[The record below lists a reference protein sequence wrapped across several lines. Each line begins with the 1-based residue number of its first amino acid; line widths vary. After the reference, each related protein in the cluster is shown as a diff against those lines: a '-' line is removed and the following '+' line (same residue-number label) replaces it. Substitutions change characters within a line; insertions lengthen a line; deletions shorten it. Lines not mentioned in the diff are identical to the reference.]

1 MVGDMPMVMYTFLE
15 KNSLDGKKIYPFV
28 THEGSGL
35 SAIDL
40 RLQSMFKNAKVG
52 KALVMKG
59 QLAQKANDEVKDE
72 VDEWLKE
79 IGK

>member
-1 MVGDMPMVMYTFLE
+1 M
-15 KNSLDGKKIYPFV
+15 
-28 THEGSGL
+28 

-72 VDEWLKE
+72 IDEWLKE

>member
-1 MVGDMPMVMYTFLE
+1 MPMVMYTFLE

-72 VDEWLKE
+72 IDEWLKE